1 MKENSSSWHV
11 VKCPRW
17 HGISAET
24 GGLASL
30 TLAQRKVHNKKAG
43 TLRFDFH
50 TFTLDWYC
58 SPLFT
63 LCLDILVPVLWQIRV
78 LTPARQK
85 CYKSGITLSLYC
97 KNTVLLYKNPNFSNL
112 PKAKTFCQVFGQF
125 AASRLC
131 NNNMLGMPHE
141 NSQCCF

>member
-1 MKENSSSWHV
+1 MKESSSSWHV

-24 GGLASL
+24 GGVASL
-30 TLAQRKVHNKKAG
+30 TLAQMKLHNKKLWNTSVWLSHFYTRLILFPTFY
-43 TLRFDFH
+43 TLPWH
-50 TFTLDWYC
+50 L
-58 SPLFT
+58 SPCFVT
-63 LCLDILVPVLWQIRV
+63 RV

-97 KNTVLLYKNPNFSNL
+97 KNTVILYKNPNFYNL
-112 PKAKTFCQVFGQF
+112 PKSKTFCQVFGQF

-131 NNNMLGMPHE
+131 NNNMLGMPYESSH
-141 NSQCCF
+141 CCF